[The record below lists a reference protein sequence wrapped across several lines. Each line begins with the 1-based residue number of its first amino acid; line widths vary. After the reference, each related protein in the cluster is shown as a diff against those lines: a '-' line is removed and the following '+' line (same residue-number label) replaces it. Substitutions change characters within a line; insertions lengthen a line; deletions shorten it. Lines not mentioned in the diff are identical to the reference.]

1 MKTKKIISL
10 LISIAIIFSIST
22 LPVVHASEIST
33 YEVGNTV
40 FAGNIAVYYFQNP
53 SYFYCI
59 YLNTITRQ
67 ASFAIA
73 YSNYQDSVYE
83 YNLTIDPEDLDANS
97 IEFWQEI
104 VSYCIKRSDSWS
116 EIYLPDAVI
125 ITESPSNNLMSTTT
139 SSVETGF
146 KEELTKIFGT
156 EEYIG
161 KALATSYHNG
171 TVFQVYEDMEY
182 YVSEKAVFYIPK
194 ALSVAAFITGV
205 LKKPVASG
213 ILTALSF
220 FADAIIPEKTEIGS
234 HYVGVMWSRYVKR
247 LDSSVW
253 LTNCMYSQTYDGYA
267 VEVNDDY
274 GVDIDSMS
282 VSYSPSQKYFEDLY
296 GQLNEGIAYYL
307 TLP

>member
-1 MKTKKIISL
+1 MKTRRIISL
-10 LISIAIIFSIST
+10 LISIAIIFSISS
-22 LPVVHASEIST
+22 LPVVYASEIST
-33 YEVGNTV
+33 HEVGNTV
-40 FAGNIAVYYFQNP
+40 FAGDIAVYYFQNP

-73 YSNYQDSVYE
+73 YSNNEDSVFE
-83 YNLTIDPEDLDANS
+83 YTLTINPQELDANS
-97 IEFWQEI
+97 IEFWQET
-104 VSYCIKRSDSWS
+104 VSYCMEHSDSWS

-125 ITESPSNNLMSTTT
+125 ITETPSNNLMSRTTN
-139 SSVETGF
+139 SVETGF
-146 KEELTKIFGT
+146 KEELTNIFGT
-156 EEYIG
+156 EEYTG

-182 YVSEKAVFYIPK
+182 FIAEKAVFYIPK
-194 ALSVAAFITGV
+194 ALSIAAFITGI
-205 LKKPVASG
+205 LKKRVASG

-220 FADAIIPEKTEIGS
+220 FADEIIPAETEIGS
-234 HYVGVMWSRYVKR
+234 HYVGVMWTRYVKR

-267 VEVNDDY
+267 VEVEDHY
-274 GVDIDSMS
+274 GVDMDSLS
-282 VSYSPSQKYFEDLY
+282 ESYSPSQEYFEDLY